1 MTGTSKSVAD
11 LDADQS
17 GDESEETSGAY
28 DRSSESEMD
37 FDATVDGQG
46 REKAASSRSEVCP
59 YAGGLW
65 SSTGMLFSWHT
76 IMR

>member
-1 MTGTSKSVAD
+1 MTDSASTSESVAD

-17 GDESEETSGAY
+17 GDESEETSGAC

-46 REKAASSRSEVCP
+46 QWR
-59 YAGGLW
+59 
-65 SSTGMLFSWHT
+65 
-76 IMR
+76 I